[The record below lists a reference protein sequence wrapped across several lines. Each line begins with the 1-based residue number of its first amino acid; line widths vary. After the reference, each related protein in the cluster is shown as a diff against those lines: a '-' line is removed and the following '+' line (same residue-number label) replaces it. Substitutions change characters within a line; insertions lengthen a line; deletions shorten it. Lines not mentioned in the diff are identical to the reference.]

1 MNVVI
6 LRAFVL
12 PAGGRQAT
20 KDLNRPVL
28 HKFNLRRI
36 VFSLHA
42 RYKIVLSVDIA
53 THALACFALSR
64 AFFPRRRWP
73 LFFGM
78 IIAGTLADI
87 DFLSV
92 LFGPAAYFAAHRTFT
107 HSLPALVVIVIV
119 ASLFTR
125 YFVSKQPEPLPTL
138 LLPLSIAGAFHIVL
152 DLLQSE
158 GVAILWPVRPTRF
171 AADWLPPIDPWIL
184 TLLILGCF
192 LPEFFRLITSEIG
205 VKNKTPRGRNGAL
218 VALSFLVVYIGA
230 RALLHSSSLALLDP
244 HSYARESAHKVGA
257 YPDALSPFT
266 WHGVVETQSL
276 LCLAD
281 VPTVFGRSFDP
292 ESAECLH
299 KPEPSPELTAAQKT
313 DVAQAFIRAVPFPR
327 AAVAKSQDGADV
339 ELRSMR
345 DVAEHEAAHRIGVR
359 ITIDPKFAV
368 SNEEY
373 VWARELRLR

>member
-1 MNVVI
+1 M
-6 LRAFVL
+6 
-12 PAGGRQAT
+12 
-20 KDLNRPVL
+20 
-28 HKFNLRRI
+28 
-36 VFSLHA
+36 
-42 RYKIVLSVDIA
+42 DIA
-53 THALACFALSR
+53 THALASFALSR

-73 LFFGM
+73 LFLGM
-78 IIAGTLADI
+78 LIAGTLADV

-92 LFGPAAYFAAHRTFT
+92 LFGPAVYFTAHRTFT
-107 HSLPALVVIVIV
+107 HSIPALLVIVIV
-119 ASLFTR
+119 ALLFTR
-125 YFVSKQPEPLPTL
+125 YFGGKQPEPLPTL
-138 LLPLSIAGAFHIVL
+138 LLPLSIAAAFHLVL

-158 GVAILWPVRPTRF
+158 GVAILWPVRPTRV
-171 AADWLPPIDPWIL
+171 AASWLPPIDPWIL

-218 VALSFLVVYIGA
+218 AALSLVVIYVGA
-230 RALLHSSSLALLDP
+230 RALFHSNSLALLDP
-244 HSYARESAHKVGA
+244 HSYAGESAHKVGA

-276 LCLAD
+276 LCLVD
-281 VPTVFGRSFDP
+281 VPTVFSRFDP
-292 ESAECLH
+292 ESAACFH
-299 KPEPSPELTAAQKT
+299 KPEPSPELTAAQKG

-327 AAVAKSQDGADV
+327 AAVAKSQDGAEV

-345 DVAEHEAAHRIGVR
+345 DVAEHEATHRIGVR

-368 SNEEY
+368 SNQEY